1 MQRGVIKGTWDSK
14 ISGWGAQGLEIQFS
28 SLTFKWF
35 AMDVMVV
42 MPSDY
47 LDPELSTTSN
57 CVLVCSAGI
66 DRTCTHTERHKFIR
80 KLRCQMYDSVT
91 GAEIL
96 EFQLTLLSFVGVE
109 GDRCRNGTPQNH
121 GFRQTF
127 RLHCP
132 ESPFIAEFFF
142 GAVGPCK
149 HCRRNLDS
157 AKTLRNPLFWITP
170 KPFGYLL
177 LLKAKNVLL

>member
-1 MQRGVIKGTWDSK
+1 MGL
-14 ISGWGAQGLEIQFS
+14 GAQGLEIQFS

-57 CVLVCSAGI
+57 CVLVCSTVI
-66 DRTCTHTERHKFIR
+66 DRTCTHTERHKFMR

-96 EFQLTLLSFVGVE
+96 EFQLTLFSFVGFE
-109 GDRCRNGTPQNH
+109 GDRCRNGPPPKSWVSTNLQASPI
-121 GFRQTF
+121 TDMVY
-127 RLHCP
+127 CP